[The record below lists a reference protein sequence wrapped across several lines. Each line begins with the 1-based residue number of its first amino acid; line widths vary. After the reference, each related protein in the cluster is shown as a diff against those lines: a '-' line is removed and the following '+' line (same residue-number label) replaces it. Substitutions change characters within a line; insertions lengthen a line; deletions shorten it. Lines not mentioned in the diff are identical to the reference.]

1 MNNERASESHST
13 TTQPRK
19 KSGALWIVG
28 GTVFLILGSI
38 WWVNHVNTSDQQGPG
53 GGRRKFGF
61 GPGGGAMPVLV
72 TTAKVA
78 NLNVY
83 LPALGT
89 VVPSANI
96 TLRTQVSGQLLSVN
110 FKEGQ
115 FVNKGDL
122 IALIDTR
129 PYENTLH
136 QAEGQLLQ
144 AKSQLKEAQL
154 DLERYQAL
162 AKQDSIAKQ
171 QVDAQQAL
179 VNQYSGLVQA
189 DQALIDSAK
198 LNITYCHIT
207 APVSGR
213 VGLRQVDAGNYVTVN
228 DTNGIV
234 ALTQVKPIT
243 VVFTLPEDYVSK
255 VSARLRSGD
264 QIPVEA
270 FDRTLTNKLAT
281 GTLENIDNQIDT
293 TTGTFKLRAV
303 FSNEDDSLYPNQFV
317 NVRMLLDTES
327 QDIVIPT
334 SSIERSQTSNY
345 VYVVNED
352 NTASARPVTLG
363 STEGERV
370 AITSGL
376 KVGKRVVSD
385 GADKLRDGAMV
396 LVQAAPDIPAPASP
410 WAGKRGRRKNADGSP
425 SKWSPSEKGSQRPER
440 PSSPS
445 KPE

>member
-1 MNNERASESHST
+1 MNNERASESNST
-13 TTQPRK
+13 TSQPRK

-38 WWVNHVNTSDQQGPG
+38 WWVNHINTADQSGPG
-53 GGRRKFGF
+53 AGRRKFGF

-72 TTAKVA
+72 TPAKVS

-110 FKEGQ
+110 FKEGE
-115 FVNKGDL
+115 FVKKGDL
-122 IALIDTR
+122 IALVDPR

-136 QAEGQLLQ
+136 QVEGQLLQ
-144 AKSQLKEAQL
+144 AESQLKEAQL

-171 QVDAQQAL
+171 QVDAQLAL
-179 VNQYSGLVQA
+179 VNQNLGLVQS

-198 LNITYCHIT
+198 LNISYCHIK
-207 APVSGR
+207 APVDGR

-234 ALTQVKPIT
+234 VLTQVKPIT

-255 VSARLRSGD
+255 VASRLRSGEP
-264 QIPVEA
+264 IPVEA
-270 FDRTLTNKLAT
+270 YDRTQTTKLAT
-281 GTLENIDNQIDT
+281 GVLENIDNQIDT
-293 TTGTFKLRAV
+293 TTGTFKLRAI
-303 FSNEDDSLYPNQFV
+303 FSNDDDSLFPNQFV
-317 NVRMLLDTES
+317 NIRMLLETETH
-327 QDIVIPT
+327 DIVVPT
-334 SSIERSQTSNY
+334 SSIERSQTGNY
-345 VYVVNED
+345 VYIINDD
-352 NTASARPVTLG
+352 NTASARTVTLG

-376 KVGKRVVSD
+376 KIGDRVVSD
-385 GADKLRDGAMV
+385 GADKLKDGSMV
-396 LVQAAPDIPAPASP
+396 IVQTAPDIPSPASP
-410 WAGKRGRRKNADGSP
+410 WAGKRGKRKNPDGSP
-425 SKWSPSEKGSQRPER
+425 SKWGPSEKGGSHSDR
-440 PSSPS
+440 SSAPS
-445 KPE
+445 KSD